1 MKAFNTIA
9 GLYGDA
15 GAALEL
21 AVDSKDDEF
30 LKEAAGLI
38 ERLTTELERQEF
50 LCKMSGEFDRN
61 AAIIEIA
68 AGAGGTEAQD
78 WANILVR
85 MYTRWAER
93 KGFGVEIVDMQH
105 GEVAGVK
112 GATIIINGE
121 YAYGHLRP
129 EQGVH
134 RLVRISPF
142 DSNARRH
149 TSFASV
155 GVTPDFGE
163 DVPVEVS
170 EQDITM
176 DTYRAGGAGGQYVN
190 KTDSAVR
197 LTHVPTGIVVACQSE
212 RSQHKNRAM
221 AMKILKAKLYER
233 QKEEQA
239 ARVDE
244 IRGERKKIEWGSQI
258 RSYVMQPYQM
268 VKDLRTGFETSD
280 ISGVMDGEIDPLIE
294 AYLLSDENQRSAGVA
309 DIEPE

>member
-1 MKAFNTIA
+1 
-9 GLYGDA
+9 
-15 GAALEL
+15 
-21 AVDSKDDEF
+21 
-30 LKEAAGLI
+30 
-38 ERLTTELERQEF
+38 
-50 LCKMSGEFDRN
+50 MSGEFDRN
-61 AAIIEIA
+61 SAIIEIA

-78 WANILVR
+78 WANMLVR

-93 KGFGVEIVDMQH
+93 KGFAIEIVDMQY

-163 DVPVEVS
+163 DVPVEVN

-176 DTYRAGGAGGQYVN
+176 DTYRSGGAGGQYVN

-197 LTHVPTGIVVACQSE
+197 LTHVPTGIIVACQSE

-239 ARVDE
+239 ARVE
-244 IRGERKKIEWGSQI
+244 ELRGDRKKIEWGSQI

-280 ISGVMDGEIDPLIE
+280 ISGVMDGKIDPLIE
-294 AYLLSDENQRSAGVA
+294 AYLLSDENQRSAAVA
-309 DIEPE
+309 DIEPD